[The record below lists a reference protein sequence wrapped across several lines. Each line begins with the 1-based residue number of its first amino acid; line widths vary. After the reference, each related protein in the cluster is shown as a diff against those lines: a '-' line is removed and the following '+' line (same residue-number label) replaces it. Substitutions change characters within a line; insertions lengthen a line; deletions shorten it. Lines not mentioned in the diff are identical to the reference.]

1 MKNFHIKPI
10 GLLDMLEFK
19 KMVPNRQ
26 KIIDAA
32 PAAPLP
38 QSWPVNDAAKALH
51 PARQFLTVENVTDR
65 GPDAKSY
72 VLVPDTS
79 AGTDRL
85 AFFRAGQYLSIRLK
99 IGDSVLTRPYS
110 ICSAPLDALNG
121 GKYALTIKR
130 AQDGFASDYLL
141 ANLKAGDKIEASGPE
156 GAFYYDP
163 IRDAANVVGIAGG
176 SGITPFLSMA
186 AAIADGTEDFCLSIL
201 YGSRTKDDILLRD
214 EFDGIAA
221 KTDKVKVIHV
231 LSEEKAEGFEYGFIT
246 AELIKK
252 HSPGNEEFSV
262 FLCGPQQMYSFVDN
276 ELKLLDLQA
285 KYIRHELFGS
295 VKNPAEF
302 SDYPSGA
309 MANQYKVK
317 VKMRNMEREIRANGS
332 EPVLVALERAGIMA
346 PSRCRSGECGWCH
359 SRLISGNVYTP
370 SSLDGRRA
378 ADYTFGYFHP
388 CCAFPISDLELDV
401 PVVD

>member
-19 KMVPNRQ
+19 NMVPKRQ

-32 PAAPLP
+32 PATPLP
-38 QSWPVNDAAKALH
+38 QSWPVNDTAKALH
-51 PARQFLTVENVTDR
+51 PARQFLTVANVIDR

-72 VLVPDTS
+72 VLAPDSS
-79 AGTDRL
+79 ASTDKL
-85 AFFRAGQYLSIRLK
+85 ALFRAGQYLSIRLK
-99 IGDSVLTRPYS
+99 IGDSALTRPYS
-110 ICSAPLDALNG
+110 ICSAPLDARSG
-121 GKYALTIKR
+121 GKYVLTIKR

-141 ANLKAGDKIEASGPE
+141 ANLKAGDRIEASGPE
-156 GAFYYDP
+156 GTFYYEP
-163 IRDAANVVGIAGG
+163 VRDAATVVGIAGG

-186 AAIADGTEDFCLSIL
+186 AAIADGTEDFCLTLL
-201 YGSRTKDDILLRD
+201 YGSRTKDDILLKE
-214 EFDGIAA
+214 EFDEITA

-252 HSPGNEEFSV
+252 YSPGNEEFSV
-262 FLCGPQQMYSFVDN
+262 FLCGPQQMYTFVDS
-276 ELKLLDLQA
+276 ELELLDLPA

-295 VKNPAEF
+295 VKNPSGF
-302 SDYPSGA
+302 SDYPADA
-309 MANQYKVK
+309 MAKQYKIK
-317 VKMRNMEREIRANGS
+317 VKMRDKEREIQANGS

-359 SRLISGNVYTP
+359 SRLINGNVYTP
-370 SSLDGRRA
+370 ASLDGRRA
-378 ADYTFGYFHP
+378 ADFTFGYIHP
-388 CCAFPISDLELDV
+388 CCAFPLSDLELDV
-401 PVVD
+401 PVE